1 MNYVNNLWSKIS
13 KYAVPGA
20 LGAMMIYAVASSH
33 MAEKSEGYEFAG
45 EMPDY
50 AELAWTETNDPYTLE
65 LKDVF
70 FEPDSFTIREDA
82 KPVLDENVRVLKSE
96 PDTFVVIE
104 SYCDE
109 NEEITTSLGAIR
121 ADLVRAYILGKGVDP
136 DRIVTA
142 NKCNAY
148 DMELSGIKV
157 SVGLDSRVHF
167 VSLDELD
174 GDMAFAS
181 NK

>member
-1 MNYVNNLWSKIS
+1 MKHISNMWSKIS

-20 LGAMMIYAVASSH
+20 LGVIMVYAAASTH
-33 MAEKSEGYEFAG
+33 MAEQSDGAELTG
-45 EMPDY
+45 ETPDY
-50 AELAWTETNDPYTLE
+50 IELAWTETYDPYTPE
-65 LKDVF
+65 LKDIF
-70 FEPDSFTIREDA
+70 FDRDSFTIREDA
-82 KPVLDENVRVLKSE
+82 EPVLDENVRVLKSN

-109 NEEITTSLGAIR
+109 NEEMTTSLGAVR
-121 ADLVRAYILGKGVDP
+121 ADLIKAYIVGKGVEP

-148 DMELSGIKV
+148 DMELQSNRV
-157 SVGLDSRVHF
+157 SIGLDSRVHF

-174 GDMAFAS
+174 RDLSLAS